1 MQAGVCT
8 LQAGTIIQSVR
19 TYTRPVYP
27 ILSTVHQ
34 CVWLSGGW
42 GREAPESPVIPR
54 NLRVTDP
61 VCRRPGPAA
70 CPVPRFPRRR
80 QEAPRPARKSLQL
93 LCLQDFPATP
103 TGDVE
108 GPGPP

>member
-19 TYTRPVYP
+19 TYTRPVSP

-42 GREAPESPVIPR
+42 GREAPESPMIPR
-54 NLRVTDP
+54 NLGVTDEFADALDQL
-61 VCRRPGPAA
+61 PAL
-70 CPVPRFPRRR
+70 CPVSRRRR

-108 GPGPP
+108 GPGLP